1 VPAPPVPALPVDLGP
16 GAPPGLATAATG
28 PQEDIPAGV
37 NPALNTPDAEEPA
50 VAGLLRGVD
59 VSSFQG
65 VPAQWKA
72 AAGTITWAAV
82 KITELEP
89 SGLHYVNPD
98 AARDWSFLHRQEHVR
113 VAYMFGHPSVSAS
126 ASVAFFLQE
135 LRPLGLH
142 DDDAIA
148 LDIEV
153 TDGLSAS
160 AVDAWCVAVLEALEK
175 QTGRTPIVYTFL
187 NFAAEGNVSR
197 LGKYPLWIADPS
209 SPVGHPRVPAPWTTW
224 TMHQYAI
231 TGNIDRDVAKFNSR
245 ADMSAHLGVPKEPV
259 LKDLGGTITSS
270 LASARWDSGVTVV
283 AGIGKDGFIQVIR
296 WANGKWGTW
305 KDVSPSKAL
314 HPPAL
319 LVWGKETGHLYY
331 TAANG
336 HVVQISTQDAGQ
348 TWA

>member
-1 VPAPPVPALPVDLGP
+1 VPAPELPVDLGP

-37 NPALNTPDAEEPA
+37 NPELNTPDAAEPA
-50 VAGLLRGVD
+50 IAGLLRGVD

-65 VPAQWKA
+65 VPDQWKA

-113 VAYMFGHPSVSAS
+113 VAYMFGHPSVSA
-126 ASVAFFLQE
+126 ADSVAFFLQE

-153 TDGLSAS
+153 TDGLSPS
-160 AVDAWCVAVLEALEK
+160 AVDAWCVAVLSALED
-175 QTGRTPIVYTFL
+175 QTGRLPVVYTFL

-209 SPVGHPRVPAPWTTW
+209 SPPGQPRVPAPWTTW

-231 TGNIDRDVAKFNSR
+231 TGNIDRDLAKFANR
-245 ADMSAHLGVPKEPV
+245 AAMSAHLGVPKEPV

-270 LASARWDSGVTVV
+270 LASARWESGVTVV

-296 WANGKWGTW
+296 WASGKWGTW
-305 KDVSPSKAL
+305 QDVSPSKAL

-331 TAANG
+331 TAQNG
-336 HVVQISTQDAGQ
+336 HVVEISTQDSGQ